1 MDNVKKIVEK
11 YSDLI
16 LKAER
21 DLWAM
26 PEPGFFEYKTN
37 DYLIKAFEEM
47 GYELKKAENIT
58 GFYTTIDT
66 GKEGPTVLVL
76 AELDSV
82 ICDSHPECDKE
93 TGAVHSCA
101 HHAQCASLLGVA
113 MALKEKEVLDGLCGK
128 IKLCFVPAEE
138 GIQISRRKELINKG
152 IITFASGKAEF
163 IARKYFEDV
172 DLAFMVHQTVDA
184 PEGYKFGVVEGHNGV
199 IRKKTTFKGK
209 AAHAGAHPEN
219 GINALNVASTA
230 ITTINSLR
238 ETFKEEDKIRVHGII
253 TKGGS
258 ATNTVPEEVVMESYV
273 RGASVKALKEAN
285 QKVNRVISSVAAA
298 FGANA
303 IIEDISGS
311 EPMHDNKDMMK
322 CVEKVVG
329 ELYGED
335 ALSHRGFFASS
346 TDMGD
351 ISVMF
356 PAVHAYVYGVQ
367 GTFHGNDFYVTNPK
381 LACVDNAV
389 FQVSLIRELLIN
401 NAEKAKKVIANYK
414 PQFAS
419 VDEYVKHKKQIN
431 KDKQTVIYND
441 DGTITLDF

>member
-1 MDNVKKIVEK
+1 MKNIVKIVEK
-11 YSDLI
+11 YTDLI

-21 DLWAM
+21 DLWNM
-26 PEPGFFEYKTN
+26 PETGYFEHKTN
-37 DYLIKAFEEM
+37 AYLIKAFEDM

-58 GFYTTIDT
+58 GFYTVVDT
-66 GKEGPTVLVL
+66 GKKGPTVLVL

-82 ICDSHPECDKE
+82 ICESHPECDKQ

-113 MALKEKEVLDGLCGK
+113 KALKEKETLDGLCGK

-138 GIQISRRKELINKG
+138 GIQITQRKELINKG

-163 IARKYFEDV
+163 ISRGYFDDV
-172 DLAFMVHQTVDA
+172 DLAFMVHQTVDS
-184 PEGYKFGVVEGHNGV
+184 PEGFKFGVVEGHNGV

-209 AAHAGAHPEN
+209 AAHAGANPHF

-238 ETFKEEDKIRVHGII
+238 ETFREEDKIRVHGII

-258 ATNTVPEEVVMESYV
+258 ATNTVPDEVVMESYV

-285 QKVNRVISSVAAA
+285 QKVNRTISAVAAA

-303 IIEDISGS
+303 VIEDISGS
-311 EPMHDNKDMMK
+311 EPMHDNKDMIK
-322 CVEKVVG
+322 CVETVVG
-329 ELYGED
+329 ELYGD
-335 ALSHRGFFASS
+335 NALSHRGFFASS

-351 ISVMF
+351 VSVMF

-381 LACVDNAV
+381 LACVDNAI
-389 FQVSLIRELLIN
+389 FQVCLIRELLKN
-401 NAEKAKKVIANYK
+401 NAEKANGVIKNYT
-414 PQFAS
+414 PQFSS
-419 VDEYVKHKKQIN
+419 VDEYVKHKKEIN
-431 KDKQTVIYND
+431 KDKKTVIYNE
-441 DGTITLDF
+441 DGTIILDF

>member
-1 MDNVKKIVEK
+1 MSKIAKIVEK

-21 DLWAM
+21 DLWKM
-26 PEPGFFEYKTN
+26 PEPGYFEYKTN
-37 DYLIKAFEEM
+37 EYLIKAFENL
-47 GYELKKAENIT
+47 GYCLTKAENIT

-66 GKEGPTVLVL
+66 GRVGPTVLVL
-76 AELDSV
+76 AELDCV

-101 HHAQCASLLGVA
+101 HHAQCAALLGVA
-113 MALKEKEVLDGLCGK
+113 AALKEKEVLDGLSGK

-138 GIQISRRKELINKG
+138 GIQISRRKELINDG
-152 IITFASGKAEF
+152 IITFTSGKAEF

-172 DLAFMVHQTVDA
+172 DLAFMVHQTVDV
-184 PEGYKFGVVEGHNGV
+184 PEGYKFGVIEGHNGV
-199 IRKKTTFKGK
+199 IRKKTTFHGK
-209 AAHAGAHPEN
+209 ASHAGANPHL

-238 ETFKEEDKIRVHGII
+238 ETFKEDDKIRVHSII

-258 ATNTVPEEVVMESYV
+258 AVNTVPEEVVMESYV
-273 RGASVKALKEAN
+273 RGASVLALKEAN
-285 QKVNRVISSVAAA
+285 QKVNRVIASVASA

-303 IIEDISGS
+303 TIEDISGS
-311 EPMHDNKDMMK
+311 EPMHDNKDIIE
-322 CVEKVVG
+322 CVANVVTKLHG
-329 ELYGED
+329 EN
-335 ALSHRGFFASS
+335 ALSRKGFFASS

-356 PAVHAYVYGVQ
+356 PAVHAYCYGVQ

-381 LACVDNAV
+381 LACVDNAT
-389 FQVSLIRELLIN
+389 FQVCLIRELLSN
-401 NAEKAKKVIANYK
+401 DAEKAKKVIANYK

-419 VDEYVKHKKQIN
+419 VDEYVKHKKEIN
-431 KDKQTVIYND
+431 KDKKAVVYNQ

>member
-1 MDNVKKIVEK
+1 MKNIEKIVEK

-21 DLWAM
+21 DLWSM
-26 PEPGFFEYKTN
+26 PEPGYFEHKTN
-37 DYLIKAFEEM
+37 AYLIKAFEDM
-47 GYELKKAENIT
+47 GYELTKAENIT
-58 GFYTTIDT
+58 GFYTVIDT
-66 GKEGPTVLVL
+66 GKPGPTVLVL

-82 ICDSHPECDKE
+82 IFEAHPESDKE

-101 HHAQCASLLGVA
+101 HHAQCAALLGVA

-152 IITFASGKAEF
+152 IINFASGKAEF
-163 IARKYFEDV
+163 ISRGYFNDV
-172 DLAFMVHQTVDA
+172 DVAFMVHQTVDV

-209 AAHAGAHPEN
+209 AAHAGAHPQD
-219 GINALNVASTA
+219 GINALNAASTA

-238 ETFKEEDKIRVHGII
+238 ETFKEEDRIRFHSII

-258 ATNTVPEEVVMESYV
+258 SVNTVPDEVIMESYV
-273 RGASVKALKEAN
+273 RGASVMALKEAN
-285 QKVNRVISSVAAA
+285 KKVNRVISSVAAA

-303 IIEDISGS
+303 TIEDISGS
-311 EPMHDNKDMMK
+311 EPMHDNKDMIK
-322 CVEKVVG
+322 CVEDVVG
-329 ELYGED
+329 ELFGAET
-335 ALSHRGFFASS
+335 LSHRGFFSSS

-351 ISVMF
+351 ISTLF

-367 GTFHGNDFYVTNPK
+367 GTFHGGDFYVTNPK
-381 LACVDNAV
+381 LACVDCAT
-389 FQVSLIRELLIN
+389 FELGLIRDLLKN
-401 NAEKAKKVIANYK
+401 NAENAQKVMKNYT
-414 PQFAS
+414 PQFSS
-419 VDEYVKHKKQIN
+419 VDEYVNHKKSVN
-431 KDKQTVIYND
+431 KDKQTVIYNE